1 MQEAESKAKAQLKYN
16 KCKFGIQ
23 IILLGTIAFCVLDHG
38 ILNEVKY
45 VLDVLNLKNPER
57 IITQVIL
64 PLKTFYDLSQIYRVG
79 TFIFDV
85 IIFAVIVPLF
95 IMFVLNFFERLNIV
109 KEKKVFNIQTN
120 TNKTYMPTYIVLN
133 KFICWDF
140 LVMQMFFAWLFCVL
154 SKT

>member
-64 PLKTFYDLSQIYRVG
+64 PLKTFYDLSQIYSVG

-109 KEKKVFNIQTN
+109 KEKRFLTFKQTQ
-120 TNKTYMPTYIVLN
+120 TKLTCQHTS
-133 KFICWDF
+133 C
-140 LVMQMFFAWLFCVL
+140 
-154 SKT
+154 

>member
-1 MQEAESKAKAQLKYN
+1 M
-16 KCKFGIQ
+16 
-23 IILLGTIAFCVLDHG
+23 LGTIAFCVLDHG

-64 PLKTFYDLSQIYRVG
+64 PLKTFYDLSQIYSVG

-120 TNKTYMPTYIVLN
+120 TNKIYMPTYIVLN

-140 LVMQMFFAWLFCVL
+140 LVMQMFFCMAFSIKKICMIFLRFKL
-154 SKT
+154 

>member
-64 PLKTFYDLSQIYRVG
+64 PLKTFYDLSQIYSVG

-85 IIFAVIVPLF
+85 IIFPKLTWKTLKETSMKIAFGTITFIYFASLIMIIVINFVIFKFNVP
-95 IMFVLNFFERLNIV
+95 NISLIEYEP
-109 KEKKVFNIQTN
+109 KLGLEIWSRNN
-120 TNKTYMPTYIVLN
+120 TTK
-133 KFICWDF
+133 
-140 LVMQMFFAWLFCVL
+140 
-154 SKT
+154 

>member
-1 MQEAESKAKAQLKYN
+1 M
-16 KCKFGIQ
+16 
-23 IILLGTIAFCVLDHG
+23 LGTIAFCVLDHG

-64 PLKTFYDLSQIYRVG
+64 PLKTFYDLSQIYSVG

-109 KEKKVFNIQTN
+109 KEKKFLTFKQTQ
-120 TNKTYMPTYIVLN
+120 T
-133 KFICWDF
+133 KFIC
-140 LVMQMFFAWLFCVL
+140 QHTSC
-154 SKT
+154 

>member
-1 MQEAESKAKAQLKYN
+1 MQEAENKAKAQLKYN

-64 PLKTFYDLSQIYRVG
+64 PLKTFYDLSQIYSVG

-109 KEKKVFNIQTN
+109 KEKKFFNSQTN
-120 TNKTYMPTYIVLN
+120 IIKNYMPTYIVLN

-140 LVMQMFFAWLFCVL
+140 
-154 SKT
+154 

>member
-1 MQEAESKAKAQLKYN
+1 M
-16 KCKFGIQ
+16 
-23 IILLGTIAFCVLDHG
+23 
-38 ILNEVKY
+38 
-45 VLDVLNLKNPER
+45 
-57 IITQVIL
+57 
-64 PLKTFYDLSQIYRVG
+64 IYRK
-79 TFIFDV
+79 FIALEYIFDV

-140 LVMQMFFAWLFCVL
+140 
-154 SKT
+154 

>member
-1 MQEAESKAKAQLKYN
+1 M
-16 KCKFGIQ
+16 
-23 IILLGTIAFCVLDHG
+23 LGTIAFCVLDHG

-64 PLKTFYDLSQIYRVG
+64 PLKTFYDLSQIYSVG

-120 TNKTYMPTYIVLN
+120 TNKTYMQTYIVLN

-140 LVMQMFFAWLFCVL
+140 
-154 SKT
+154 